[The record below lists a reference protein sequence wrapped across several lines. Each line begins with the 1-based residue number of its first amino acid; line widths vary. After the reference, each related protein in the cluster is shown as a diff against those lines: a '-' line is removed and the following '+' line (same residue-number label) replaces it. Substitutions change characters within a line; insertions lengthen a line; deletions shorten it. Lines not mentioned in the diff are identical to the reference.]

1 MTQNVGIVIVE
12 YEIKE
17 IDRGVNGE
25 RGRTMDT
32 HKFFVEKMR
41 FHLKEQ
47 DTLVFAG
54 WFFDGSTKEHSIK
67 AYLDN
72 RELPLTVQVNRGA
85 EVRQKYIRSINEIE
99 EEVVGIIKLP
109 PDWRNGRRVT
119 LMAAYRE
126 EYRKSYAISTAKLG
140 RLENEVSY
148 YVENCHREGSQIT
161 VTGWCMSAGDIKLEL
176 LDGSRQPISEKVEH
190 YYRKDLLSVF
200 PECDKEAKPGFLVQG
215 TAAGG
220 QSGPFYLEMRGAK
233 NHSRTRLTKWDE
245 GTKLQYVIEKA
256 GDTVRYLERNGISAT
271 AYKIKSKLTHKEGNT
286 YENWRA
292 KYLPAPEE
300 LQRQREDIFETEP
313 LFSLVVPLY
322 KTKPQYLREM
332 IDSVTAQTYGNW
344 ELCMALAAS
353 GEEDAALISIL
364 EEYAGRDARICYQVL
379 PENGGIAKNTNAAL
393 AMASGDYLVP
403 VDHDDLVPE
412 NALYEF
418 ASAIRRDDAIDMLYS
433 DEDKLDMDGGALFD
447 PHFKPDFNPD
457 LLTSVNYI
465 CHLFLAKRE
474 LVEKT
479 GGFRQEFD
487 GAQDYDFI
495 FRCTEQAERIVHIP
509 MVLYHWRC
517 HQDSTASNPE
527 SKLYAFEA
535 GARAI
540 MAHYERMGIK
550 AEKVEKGVDYGIYH
564 TTFQLDGE
572 PLVSV
577 IIPNKDHRA
586 DLDACIRPMLQKGTY
601 KNLEFIVVENN
612 STEPETF
619 QYYEEIQKEFS
630 NVHVVRWGREFN
642 YSAINNFGVAFAKG
656 EYLLFMNNDIG
667 MIAENFV
674 EEMLGFC
681 QRDDV
686 GIVGARLLY
695 EDDTIQHAGVV
706 IGFGGIAGH
715 TFIGLHK
722 AENSYFHRAMCAQD
736 YSAVTAACMM
746 SKKSVFEAVGGFTEE
761 LAVAFN
767 DIDYCMKVREQGKLV
782 VYAPYAVLH
791 HYESKSRG
799 LEDTPEKVARFNREV
814 AVFARRWPEILKN
827 GDPYYNPNLTLRK
840 SDFSL
845 RDLKKEKIGE
855 PYKLELPESAE

>member
-17 IDRGVNGE
+17 IGRKVNGE

-47 DTLVFAG
+47 DTLVFVG
-54 WFFDGSTKEHSIK
+54 WFFDGNTKEHSIK

-85 EVRQKYIRSINEIE
+85 EVRQKYIRNINEIE

-126 EYRKSYAISTAKLG
+126 EYKKSYAISTAKLG

-161 VTGWCMSAGDIKLEL
+161 VTGWCMSAGDIKIEL

-271 AYKIKSKLTHKEGNT
+271 AYKIKSKLMHKEGNT

-292 KYLPAPEE
+292 KYLPSPEE
-300 LQRQREDIFETEP
+300 LQRQREDVFEAGP

-353 GEEDAALISIL
+353 GEEDAALLSIL
-364 EEYAGRDARICYQVL
+364 AEYAGRDARIHYQVL
-379 PENGGIAKNTNAAL
+379 PENGGIAENTNAAL

-418 ASAIRRDDAIDMLYS
+418 ASAIRRDDTIDMLYS
-433 DEDKLDMDGGALFD
+433 DEDKVSMDGRHFFE
-447 PHFKPDFNPD
+447 PHFKPDFDRD
-457 LLTSVNYI
+457 LLCSVNYI
-465 CHLFLAKRE
+465 CHLLAVRKDVAERA
-474 LVEKT
+474 
-479 GGFRQEFD
+479 GSYQSAFD
-487 GAQDYDFI
+487 GAQDLDFI
-495 FRCTEQAERIVHIP
+495 LRCSEQAKKIYHVPKI
-509 MVLYHWRC
+509 LYHWRC
-517 HQDSTASNPE
+517 HMDSTASNPE

-535 GARAI
+535 GRRAI
-540 MAHYERMGIK
+540 EEHYRRLGIP
-550 AEKVEKGVDYGIYH
+550 ARVENASFYGMYRTIYEWKE
-564 TTFQLDGE
+564 E
-572 PLVSV
+572 PLVSI
-577 IIPNKDHRA
+577 IIPNKDHA
-586 DLDACIRPMLQKGTY
+586 EDLKLCLDSIFEKSDYR
-601 KNLEFIVVENN
+601 NFEVVIVENN

-619 QYYEEIQKEFS
+619 ACYKELEAGHENVRVVYYE
-630 NVHVVRWGREFN
+630 GGFN
-642 YSAINNFGVAFAKG
+642 YSKINNFGAAACRGDYF
-656 EYLLFMNNDIG
+656 LLLNNDTE
-667 MIAENFV
+667 MIDGGCIR
-674 EEMLGFC
+674 EMLGYC
-681 QRDDV
+681 MREDV
-686 GIVGARLLY
+686 GIVGAKLLY
-695 EDDTIQHAGVV
+695 ADDTIQHAGV
-706 IGFGGIAGH
+706 ILGFGGTAGH
-715 TFIGLHK
+715 AFIGK
-722 AENSYFHRAMCAQD
+722 SRYDTGYFGRILCAQD

-746 SKKSVFEAVGGFTEE
+746 TKREAFEAVGGMTEE

-767 DIDYCMKVREQGKLV
+767 DVDYCLKVRKHGWLV
-782 VYAPYAVLH
+782 VYDPYAEMH

-799 LEDTPEKVARFNREV
+799 YEDSPEKVERFNGEV
-814 AVFARRWPEILKN
+814 EILLSRWRDWIEQ
-827 GDPYYNPNLTLRK
+827 GDPYYNPNLTLDN

-845 RDLKKEKIGE
+845 RR
-855 PYKLELPESAE
+855 

>member
-17 IDRGVNGE
+17 IGRKVNGE

-47 DTLVFAG
+47 DTLVFVG
-54 WFFDGSTKEHSIK
+54 WFFDGNTKEHSIK

-126 EYRKSYAISTAKLG
+126 EYKKSYAISTAKLG

-161 VTGWCMSAGDIKLEL
+161 VTGWCMSAGDIKIEL

-292 KYLPAPEE
+292 KYLPSPEE
-300 LQRQREDIFETEP
+300 LQRQREDVFEAEP

-353 GEEDAALISIL
+353 GEEDAALLSIL
-364 EEYAGRDARICYQVL
+364 AEYAGRDARIHYQVL
-379 PENGGIAKNTNAAL
+379 PENGGIAENTNAAL

-418 ASAIRRDDAIDMLYS
+418 ASAIRRDDTIDMLYS
-433 DEDKLDMDGGALFD
+433 DEDKVSMDGRHFFE
-447 PHFKPDFNPD
+447 PHFKPDFDLD
-457 LLTSVNYI
+457 LLCSVNYI
-465 CHLFLAKRE
+465 CHLLAVRKDVAERA
-474 LVEKT
+474 
-479 GGFRQEFD
+479 GSYQSAFD
-487 GAQDYDFI
+487 GAQDLDFI
-495 FRCTEQAERIVHIP
+495 LRCSEQAKKIYHVPKI
-509 MVLYHWRC
+509 LYHWRC
-517 HQDSTASNPE
+517 HMDSTASNPE

-535 GARAI
+535 GRRAI
-540 MAHYERMGIK
+540 EEHYRRLGIP
-550 AEKVEKGVDYGIYH
+550 ARVENASFYGMYRTIYEWKE
-564 TTFQLDGE
+564 E
-572 PLVSV
+572 PLVSI
-577 IIPNKDHRA
+577 IIPNKDHA
-586 DLDACIRPMLQKGTY
+586 EDLKLCLDSIFEKSDYR
-601 KNLEFIVVENN
+601 NFEVVIVENN

-619 QYYEEIQKEFS
+619 ACYKELEAGHENVRVVYYE
-630 NVHVVRWGREFN
+630 GGFN
-642 YSAINNFGVAFAKG
+642 YSKINNFGAAACRGDYF
-656 EYLLFMNNDIG
+656 LLLNNDTE
-667 MIAENFV
+667 MIDGGCIR
-674 EEMLGFC
+674 EMLGYC
-681 QRDDV
+681 MREDV
-686 GIVGARLLY
+686 GIVGAKLLY
-695 EDDTIQHAGVV
+695 ADDTIQHAGV
-706 IGFGGIAGH
+706 ILGFGGTAGH
-715 TFIGLHK
+715 AFIGK
-722 AENSYFHRAMCAQD
+722 SRYDTGYFGRILCAQD

-746 SKKSVFEAVGGFTEE
+746 TKREAFEAVGGMTEE

-767 DIDYCMKVREQGKLV
+767 DVDYCLKVRKHGWLV
-782 VYAPYAVLH
+782 VYDPYAEMH

-799 LEDTPEKVARFNREV
+799 YEDSPEKVERFNGEV
-814 AVFARRWPEILKN
+814 EILLSRWRDWIEQ
-827 GDPYYNPNLTLRK
+827 GDPYYNPNLTLDN

-845 RDLKKEKIGE
+845 RR
-855 PYKLELPESAE
+855 

>member
-17 IDRGVNGE
+17 IDRKVNGE

-47 DTLVFAG
+47 DTLVFVG
-54 WFFDGSTKEHSIK
+54 WFFDGNTKEHSIK

-126 EYRKSYAISTAKLG
+126 EYKKSYAISTAKLG

-161 VTGWCMSAGDIKLEL
+161 VTGWCMSAGDIKIEL

-292 KYLPAPEE
+292 KYLPSPEE
-300 LQRQREDIFETEP
+300 LQRQREDVFEAGP

-353 GEEDAALISIL
+353 GEEDAALLSIL
-364 EEYAGRDARICYQVL
+364 AEYAGRDARIHYQVL
-379 PENGGIAKNTNAAL
+379 PENGGIAENTNAAL

-418 ASAIRRDDAIDMLYS
+418 ASAIRRDDTIDMLYS
-433 DEDKLDMDGGALFD
+433 DEDKVSMDGRHFFE
-447 PHFKPDFNPD
+447 PHFKPDFDLD
-457 LLTSVNYI
+457 LLCSVNYI
-465 CHLFLAKRE
+465 CHLLAVRKDVAERA
-474 LVEKT
+474 
-479 GGFRQEFD
+479 GSYQSAFD
-487 GAQDYDFI
+487 GAQDLDFI
-495 FRCTEQAERIVHIP
+495 LRCSEQAKKIYHVPKI
-509 MVLYHWRC
+509 LYHWRC
-517 HQDSTASNPE
+517 HMDSTASNPE

-535 GARAI
+535 GRRAI
-540 MAHYERMGIK
+540 EEHYRRLGIP
-550 AEKVEKGVDYGIYH
+550 ARVENASFYGMYRTIYEWKE
-564 TTFQLDGE
+564 E
-572 PLVSV
+572 PLISI
-577 IIPNKDHRA
+577 IIPNKDHA
-586 DLDACIRPMLQKGTY
+586 EDLKLCLDSIFEKSDYR
-601 KNLEFIVVENN
+601 NFEVVIVENN
-612 STEPETF
+612 STEPESF
-619 QYYEEIQKEFS
+619 ACYKELEAGHENVRVVYYE
-630 NVHVVRWGREFN
+630 GGFN
-642 YSAINNFGVAFAKG
+642 YSKINNFGAAACRGDYF
-656 EYLLFMNNDIG
+656 LLLNNDTE
-667 MIAENFV
+667 MIDGGCIR
-674 EEMLGFC
+674 EMLGYC
-681 QRDDV
+681 MREDV
-686 GIVGARLLY
+686 GIVGAKLLY
-695 EDDTIQHAGVV
+695 ADDTIQHAGV
-706 IGFGGIAGH
+706 ILGFGGTAGH
-715 TFIGLHK
+715 AFIGK
-722 AENSYFHRAMCAQD
+722 SRYDTGYFGRILCAQD

-746 SKKSVFEAVGGFTEE
+746 TKREAFEAVGGMTEE

-767 DIDYCMKVREQGKLV
+767 DVDYCLKVRKHGWLV
-782 VYAPYAVLH
+782 VYDPYAEMH

-799 LEDTPEKVARFNREV
+799 YEDSPEKVERFNGEV
-814 AVFARRWPEILKN
+814 EILLSRWRDQIEQ
-827 GDPYYNPNLTLRK
+827 GDPYYNPNLTLDN

-845 RDLKKEKIGE
+845 RR
-855 PYKLELPESAE
+855 

>member
-1 MTQNVGIVIVE
+1 MKYKVDVVRIRENSITLNGWALGKSPESKVTFRVE
-12 YEIKE
+12 DEHHQPVKCKMVSTRRDDVSQIYFKKV
-17 IDRGVNGE
+17 IDREFGFDIQFPYE
-25 RGRTMDT
+25 RGKSYWLLIRCDGRQAKIKYNEELITKRASVA
-32 HKFFVEKMR
+32 HKRMEKIKDLMNMETVHVALD
-41 FHLKEQ
+41 FWKENG
-47 DTLVFAG
+47 LRAL
-54 WFFDGSTKEHSIK
+54 IK
-67 AYLDN
+67 KSCHKIQGLDN
-72 RELPLTVQVNRGA
+72 DYDYGEW
-85 EVRQKYIRSINEIE
+85 Y
-99 EEVVGIIKLP
+99 
-109 PDWRNGRRVT
+109 D
-119 LMAAYRE
+119 
-126 EYRKSYAISTAKLG
+126 
-140 RLENEVSY
+140 
-148 YVENCHREGSQIT
+148 
-161 VTGWCMSAGDIKLEL
+161 
-176 LDGSRQPISEKVEH
+176 
-190 YYRKDLLSVF
+190 
-200 PECDKEAKPGFLVQG
+200 
-215 TAAGG
+215 
-220 QSGPFYLEMRGAK
+220 
-233 NHSRTRLTKWDE
+233 LTKPTEED
-245 GTKLQYVIEKA
+245 LKA
-256 GDTVRYLERNGISAT
+256 
-271 AYKIKSKLTHKEGNT
+271 
-286 YENWRA
+286 
-292 KYLPAPEE
+292 
-300 LQRQREDIFETEP
+300 QRETHFEYEP
-313 LFSLVVPLY
+313 LFSVVIPVY
-322 KTKPQYLREM
+322 KTPERYLKEM
-332 IDSVTAQTYGNW
+332 LDSILDQTYGQW
-344 ELCMALAAS
+344 EVCIADGSPRGQDVEKVLKKYA
-353 GEEDAALISIL
+353 EKDPRIHYEIL
-364 EEYAGRDARICYQVL
+364 GGNR
-379 PENGGIAKNTNAAL
+379 GIAGNTNGALSMAAGDFVIL
-393 AMASGDYLVP
+393 A
-403 VDHDDLVPE
+403 DHDDTIPPQ
-412 NALYEF
+412 AFYEV
-418 ASAIRRDDAIDMLYS
+418 AKAINKHPDCDVLYS
-433 DEDKLDMDGGALFD
+433 DEDKLDMDGKALFD

-479 GGFRQEFD
+479 GGFCQEFD

-495 FRCTEQAERIVHIP
+495 FRCTEQAERIIHIP

-612 STEPETF
+612 SAEPETF

-630 NVHVVRWGREFN
+630 NVHVVRWEREFN

-656 EYLLFMNNDIG
+656 EYILFMNNDIG

-706 IGFGGIAGH
+706 IGFGGH

>member
-17 IDRGVNGE
+17 IDRKVNGE

-47 DTLVFAG
+47 DTLVFVG
-54 WFFDGSTKEHSIK
+54 WFFDGNTKEHSIK

-126 EYRKSYAISTAKLG
+126 EYKKSYAISTAKLG

-161 VTGWCMSAGDIKLEL
+161 VTGWCMSAGDIKIEL

-292 KYLPAPEE
+292 KYLPSPEE
-300 LQRQREDIFETEP
+300 LQRQREDVFEAGP

-353 GEEDAALISIL
+353 GEEDAALLSIL
-364 EEYAGRDARICYQVL
+364 AEYAGRDARIHYQVL
-379 PENGGIAKNTNAAL
+379 PENGGIAENTNAAL

-418 ASAIRRDDAIDMLYS
+418 ASAIRRDDTIDMLYS
-433 DEDKLDMDGGALFD
+433 DEDKVSMDGRHFFE
-447 PHFKPDFNPD
+447 PHFKPDFDLD
-457 LLTSVNYI
+457 LLCSVNYI
-465 CHLFLAKRE
+465 CHLLAVRKDVAERA
-474 LVEKT
+474 
-479 GGFRQEFD
+479 GSYQSAFD
-487 GAQDYDFI
+487 GAQDLDFI
-495 FRCTEQAERIVHIP
+495 LRCSEQAKKIYHVPKI
-509 MVLYHWRC
+509 LYHWRC
-517 HQDSTASNPE
+517 HMDSTASNPE

-535 GARAI
+535 GRRAI
-540 MAHYERMGIK
+540 EEHYRRLGIP
-550 AEKVEKGVDYGIYH
+550 ARVENASFYGMYRTIYEWKE
-564 TTFQLDGE
+564 E
-572 PLVSV
+572 PLISI
-577 IIPNKDHRA
+577 IIPNKDHA
-586 DLDACIRPMLQKGTY
+586 EDLKLCLDSIFEKSDYR
-601 KNLEFIVVENN
+601 NFEVVIVENN
-612 STEPETF
+612 STEPESF
-619 QYYEEIQKEFS
+619 ACYKELEAGHENVRVVYYE
-630 NVHVVRWGREFN
+630 GGFN
-642 YSAINNFGVAFAKG
+642 YSKINNFGAAACRGDYF
-656 EYLLFMNNDIG
+656 LLLNNDTE
-667 MIAENFV
+667 MIDGGCIR
-674 EEMLGFC
+674 EMLGYC
-681 QRDDV
+681 MREDV
-686 GIVGARLLY
+686 GIVGAKLLY
-695 EDDTIQHAGVV
+695 ADDTIQHAGV
-706 IGFGGIAGH
+706 ILGFGGTAGH
-715 TFIGLHK
+715 AFIGK
-722 AENSYFHRAMCAQD
+722 SRYDTGYFGRILCAQD

-746 SKKSVFEAVGGFTEE
+746 TKRQAFEAVGGMTGE

-767 DIDYCMKVREQGKLV
+767 DVDYCLKVRKHGWLV
-782 VYAPYAVLH
+782 VYDPYAEMH

-799 LEDTPEKVARFNREV
+799 YEDSPEKVERFNGEV
-814 AVFARRWPEILKN
+814 EILLSRWRDQIEQ
-827 GDPYYNPNLTLRK
+827 GDPYYNPNLTLDN

-845 RDLKKEKIGE
+845 RR
-855 PYKLELPESAE
+855 

>member
-17 IDRGVNGE
+17 IDRKVNGE

-47 DTLVFAG
+47 DTLVFVG
-54 WFFDGSTKEHSIK
+54 WFFDGNTKEHSIK

-126 EYRKSYAISTAKLG
+126 EYKKSYAISTAKLG

-161 VTGWCMSAGDIKLEL
+161 VTGWCISAGDIKIEL

-292 KYLPAPEE
+292 KYLPSPEE
-300 LQRQREDIFETEP
+300 LQRQREDVFEAEP

-353 GEEDAALISIL
+353 GEEDAALLSIL
-364 EEYAGRDARICYQVL
+364 AEYAGRDARIHYQVL
-379 PENGGIAKNTNAAL
+379 PENGGIAENTNAAL

-418 ASAIRRDDAIDMLYS
+418 ASAIRRDDTIDMLYS
-433 DEDKLDMDGGALFD
+433 DEDKVSMDGRHFFE
-447 PHFKPDFNPD
+447 PHFKPDFDLD
-457 LLTSVNYI
+457 LLCSVNYI
-465 CHLFLAKRE
+465 CHLLAVRKDVAERA
-474 LVEKT
+474 
-479 GGFRQEFD
+479 GSYQSAFD
-487 GAQDYDFI
+487 GAQDLDFI
-495 FRCTEQAERIVHIP
+495 LRCSEQAKKIYHVPKI
-509 MVLYHWRC
+509 LYHWRC
-517 HQDSTASNPE
+517 HMDSTASNPE

-535 GARAI
+535 GRRAI
-540 MAHYERMGIK
+540 EEHYRRLGIP
-550 AEKVEKGVDYGIYH
+550 ARVENASFYGMYRTIYEWKE
-564 TTFQLDGE
+564 E
-572 PLVSV
+572 PLVSI
-577 IIPNKDHRA
+577 IIPNKDHA
-586 DLDACIRPMLQKGTY
+586 EDLKLCLDSIFEKSDYR
-601 KNLEFIVVENN
+601 NFEVVIVENN

-619 QYYEEIQKEFS
+619 ACYKELEAGHENVRVVYYE
-630 NVHVVRWGREFN
+630 GGFN
-642 YSAINNFGVAFAKG
+642 YSKINNFGAAACRGDYF
-656 EYLLFMNNDIG
+656 LLLNNDTE
-667 MIAENFV
+667 MIDGGCIR
-674 EEMLGFC
+674 EMLGYC
-681 QRDDV
+681 MREDV
-686 GIVGARLLY
+686 GIVGAKLLY
-695 EDDTIQHAGVV
+695 ADDTIQHAGV
-706 IGFGGIAGH
+706 ILGFGGTAGH
-715 TFIGLHK
+715 AFIGK
-722 AENSYFHRAMCAQD
+722 SRYDTGYFGRILCAQD

-746 SKKSVFEAVGGFTEE
+746 TKREAFEAVGGMTEE

-767 DIDYCMKVREQGKLV
+767 DVDYCLKVRKHGWLV
-782 VYAPYAVLH
+782 VYDPYAEMH

-799 LEDTPEKVARFNREV
+799 YEDSPEKVERFNGEV
-814 AVFARRWPEILKN
+814 EILLSRWRDWIEQ
-827 GDPYYNPNLTLRK
+827 GDPYYNPNLTLDN

-845 RDLKKEKIGE
+845 RR
-855 PYKLELPESAE
+855 